1 MRRTP
6 LRGWSF
12 RLMLASTFAGFGGY
26 ALLLPVVPLWA
37 ALGGSGEF
45 GAGAT
50 TGILMLATVGT
61 QFVVPVL
68 LRRIGHR
75 AVLTLGMVLL
85 GAPAP
90 LYALSA
96 DLPLLLGVSLLRGI
110 GFGLATVAGSALTA
124 ELMPPAEH
132 GRASAR
138 YGVAA
143 GLPQLALLPAGVL
156 GAQQVGFGPLFALAG
171 ALPVLG
177 ALLVPGIRMP
187 RAGARVRPG
196 AAATPSGPAQDR
208 RAVHGSAGPWLAML
222 SCSVAHGG
230 VITFLPLAMPRAG
243 AAVPLAL
250 LALAA
255 CALLGR
261 LIAGELGDRYG
272 RTGRLLRVGIGLA
285 LAGMIAEMVAVQGV
299 DRLPSAVAVSGAALV
314 GMGFG
319 LVQNDS
325 LVMMF
330 ALAGPPGYGAASAAW
345 NIAYDAGTG
354 LGAIGLGAVAQPL
367 GIPTAFGAS
376 AVFLLAAVLPAHRA
390 GLPRAR
396 PDGPRDRPGQPWC

>member
-12 RLMLASTFAGFGGY
+12 RLMLATTFVGFSGY

-37 ALGGSGEF
+37 SLGGSGEF

-68 LRRIGHR
+68 LRSIGHR
-75 AVLTLGMVLL
+75 TVLALGMVLL

-124 ELMPPAEH
+124 ELVPPAEH

-138 YGVAA
+138 YGIAA

-156 GAQQVGFGPLFALAG
+156 GVQQVGFGPLFALAG
-171 ALPVLG
+171 VLPVLG
-177 ALLVPGIRMP
+177 ALLVPGIRVP
-187 RAGARVRPG
+187 RSRGEVAAG
-196 AAATPSGPAQDR
+196 PSDPAQDW
-208 RAVHGSAGPWLAML
+208 RAVRCSAGPWLAML

-230 VITFLPLAMPRAG
+230 LITFLPLALPRAG
-243 AAVPLAL
+243 AVPLAL
-250 LALAA
+250 LAIAA

-261 LIAGELGDRYG
+261 LLAGELGDRYG
-272 RTGRLLRVGIGLA
+272 RAGRLLRVGIGLA
-285 LAGMIAEMVAVQGV
+285 AVGMIAEVVAVQGAPDSSLLLSSV
-299 DRLPSAVAVSGAALV
+299 AAVAGAALV

-325 LVMMF
+325 LVVMF
-330 ALAGPPGYGAASAAW
+330 AMAGPSGYGAASAAW

-354 LGAIGLGAVAQPL
+354 LGAVALGAVAQPL
-367 GIPTAFGAS
+367 GIPTAFGVS
-376 AVFLLAAVLPAHRA
+376 AALLVAVLPAARA
-390 GLPRAR
+390 GMPRAHQDAARAR
-396 PDGPRDRPGQPWC
+396 PEPG